1 MTKTGYKILS
11 GCLCAALICTITGAS
26 VHAEN
31 GALHAPQ
38 DTKAASAAAEERASK
53 EETVYVI
60 AGADGKQQSVIVS
73 DWLKNPNKETSL
85 QDVSDLTDIENVK
98 GDETWTA
105 NGTSLTWD
113 AQGNDIYYQGKSETE
128 LPVTMNISY
137 QLDGK
142 DIAPAELAGKSGK
155 VTIRFDYENHCTT
168 TATVDGKEETLY
180 VPFAALTGMLLDNE
194 RFTNIEVT
202 NGRVV
207 NDGSHTVVVGIAFP
221 GLQDDLNIERDTLE
235 LPDHVEVS
243 ADVTDFALDTTLTL
257 ATNSVFSA
265 LQDSDFETVDDLKA
279 SFAKLTDAMQQ
290 LLDGSSELYEGLE
303 TLLEK
308 SQTLVDGVGTL
319 NNGAAALKTGAGSL
333 NAGAAELANGMQ
345 TLNGGLSTLSGQ
357 SAALNAGAQQVFQSL
372 LAAATTQI
380 NAAGLSIP
388 QLTIG
393 NYAEVLNGA
402 LASLDQTAVYEQ
414 AYQTALAKV
423 TAAVNAQ
430 EATIRAAVTA
440 AVQQNVTEQVTA
452 AVREQVTAKVL
463 AAMGLTPETYA
474 AGIADGTISEEQQA
488 QIEAAI
494 NAQMASDDVQALISQ
509 QVAAQMASADIA
521 ALIDQQTAAQI
532 QTLIDQNMNSPEVQD
547 QITAALEQASS
558 GAASIS
564 ALKSQL
570 DGYYQFYAGLQAYTG
585 GVDSAAAGA
594 AKLQSGAASL
604 QNGASSLYAGASQL
618 ADGTATLSSGASALI
633 DGVTALRDGAM
644 QLSDGLKQLNE
655 EGFQKLVDAM
665 DGDVE
670 PLLERARAL
679 AGISGDYQTYSGL
692 DAAMDGSVKF
702 IYRTEA
708 IG

>member
-137 QLDGK
+137 RL
-142 DIAPAELAGKSGK
+142 
-155 VTIRFDYENHCTT
+155 
-168 TATVDGKEETLY
+168 DGKEETLY
-180 VPFAALTGMLLDNE
+180 VRFAALTGMLLDNE

-235 LPDHVEVS
+235 LPDYVEVS

-333 NAGAAELANGMQ
+333 NAGAAELATGMQ

-440 AVQQNVTEQVTA
+440 AVQQNVTGQVTA

-570 DGYYQFYAGLQAYTG
+570 DGYYQFYVGLQAYTG

-604 QNGASSLYAGASQL
+604 QNGASSLYAGASRL
-618 ADGTATLSSGASALI
+618 ADGTATLSNGASALI

-665 DGDVE
+665 DGDVD

>member
-26 VHAEN
+26 VYAEN

-235 LPDHVEVS
+235 LPDYVEVS

-290 LLDGSSELYEGLE
+290 LLDGSSELFEGLE

-308 SQTLVDGVGTL
+308 SQTLVDGVVTL
-319 NNGAAALKTGAGSL
+319 NNGAAA
-333 NAGAAELANGMQ
+333 
-345 TLNGGLSTLSGQ
+345 
-357 SAALNAGAQQVFQSL
+357 
-372 LAAATTQI
+372 
-380 NAAGLSIP
+380 
-388 QLTIG
+388 
-393 NYAEVLNGA
+393 
-402 LASLDQTAVYEQ
+402 
-414 AYQTALAKV
+414 
-423 TAAVNAQ
+423 
-430 EATIRAAVTA
+430 
-440 AVQQNVTEQVTA
+440 
-452 AVREQVTAKVL
+452 
-463 AAMGLTPETYA
+463 
-474 AGIADGTISEEQQA
+474 
-488 QIEAAI
+488 
-494 NAQMASDDVQALISQ
+494 
-509 QVAAQMASADIA
+509 
-521 ALIDQQTAAQI
+521 
-532 QTLIDQNMNSPEVQD
+532 
-547 QITAALEQASS
+547 
-558 GAASIS
+558 
-564 ALKSQL
+564 
-570 DGYYQFYAGLQAYTG
+570 
-585 GVDSAAAGA
+585 
-594 AKLQSGAASL
+594 
-604 QNGASSLYAGASQL
+604 
-618 ADGTATLSSGASALI
+618 
-633 DGVTALRDGAM
+633 
-644 QLSDGLKQLNE
+644 
-655 EGFQKLVDAM
+655 
-665 DGDVE
+665 
-670 PLLERARAL
+670 
-679 AGISGDYQTYSGL
+679 
-692 DAAMDGSVKF
+692 
-702 IYRTEA
+702 
-708 IG
+708 